1 MNKYR
6 AILFVVFIFMSIEE
20 FRIHNRDT
28 RINRYQNIIVLYQ
41 HKKDSIIIQCTRC
54 NTENVRYLLPDSSVL
69 KYYNQIQSI
78 YPTLLR

>member
-1 MNKYR
+1 MNKYM
-6 AILFVVFIFMSIEE
+6 AILFVVLILMSIEE

-54 NTENVRYLLPDSSVL
+54 NTENVRYLLPDSLVL
-69 KYYNQIQSI
+69 KYYHQIQSI
-78 YPTLLR
+78 YPTLLQ